1 MEQVSSCYNLCY
13 NSYKQFSPHQLIC
26 QFLEVSKTKQNK
38 RNYSLSYYRVIRYL
52 HLTQLHLKGHLVLL
66 PLLFRSQ
73 TSYWLLVCLSVLL
86 LKGSMTA
93 HRPVHFYLTVIN
105 HFNGFLSRKT
115 IFPSLFPI
123 ISWTVKL
130 HVNAPNGLTTCT
142 PYYFAFSFH

>member
-1 MEQVSSCYNLCY
+1 MITLST
-13 NSYKQFSPHQLIC
+13 SP
-26 QFLEVSKTKQNK
+26 
-38 RNYSLSYYRVIRYL
+38 
-52 HLTQLHLKGHLVLL
+52 VLL
-66 PLLFRSQ
+66 DQTLPNEQELLRILQIYRCGLVFTYDTTASQ
-73 TSYWLLVCLSVLL
+73 RASGLASSSFQQPNQLLVCLSVLS

-105 HFNGFLSRKT
+105 HFNGFSSRKT
-115 IFPSLFPI
+115 IFPSSFPI